1 MMGAVRSSRAISK
14 TVNMPADATIDDV
27 LNVYQEGWKL
37 GLKAVA
43 IYRDGCKRA
52 QPLTTSREEAK
63 KTSEQAPPVQASAP
77 VAAAMPSNTG
87 ESYAPRRRRLP
98 DERRA
103 LTHKFQIS
111 QHEGYITVGL
121 YEDGS
126 PGEVFITMN
135 KEGSTLS
142 GLLDSFATAVSVGLQ
157 YGVPLKTLVNKF
169 AHMRFEP
176 SGFTP
181 NPNIRMAKSIV
192 DYIFR
197 WLGMKFLGAEDRKA
211 LGINVIEGG
220 ATSLE
225 QPVLHAVETL
235 AVKEFMAA
243 NPQQS
248 LLDQSAAA
256 PSPASGLSALTST
269 IDNQSD
275 APACD
280 MCGSIMVRNAAC
292 YKCLNCGGT
301 SGCS

>member
-1 MMGAVRSSRAISK
+1 
-14 TVNMPADATIDDV
+14 
-27 LNVYQEGWKL
+27 
-37 GLKAVA
+37 
-43 IYRDGCKRA
+43 
-52 QPLTTSREEAK
+52 
-63 KTSEQAPPVQASAP
+63 
-77 VAAAMPSNTG
+77 
-87 ESYAPRRRRLP
+87 
-98 DERRA
+98 
-103 LTHKFQIS
+103 
-111 QHEGYITVGL
+111 
-121 YEDGS
+121 YEDGT

-169 AHMRFEP
+169 AHVRFEP
-176 SGFTP
+176 SGFTT

-197 WLGMKFLGAEDRKA
+197 WLGLKFLSAEDRTA

-220 ATSLE
+220 ATSIAE
-225 QPVLHAVETL
+225 PVLHAVETL
-235 AVKEFMAA
+235 AAKEFMAA

-248 LLDQSAAA
+248 LLEPSA
-256 PSPASGLSALTST
+256 PSGLSALTAT

-280 MCGSIMVRNAAC
+280 ACGSMMIRNAAC